1 MSTTPDTQP
10 SGDGESAPDRSSNV
24 DNDELP
30 NDSAAGVEIGMSEDE
45 GSTFEPEEDPEA
57 QR

>member
-1 MSTTPDTQP
+1 MSTTPGTRP
-10 SGDGESAPDRSSNV
+10 SGDDGSQPYRPSPV
-24 DNDELP
+24 DNAE
-30 NDSAAGVEIGMSEDE
+30 AREEGTAGVEIGMSEDE

>member
-1 MSTTPDTQP
+1 MSTTPGTESSDD
-10 SGDGESAPDRSSNV
+10 DGSQPDRSSSV
-24 DNDELP
+24 DKSEAP
-30 NDSAAGVEIGMSEDE
+30 EEGAAGVEIGMSEDE